1 MNISLIAL
9 GSQGDVQ
16 PYIALGV
23 GLKRAGHHVR
33 VITHENYGA
42 SVEGQQLEFSA
53 VQGNVQEFIDSPK
66 MRELLERGNFLAIT
80 AHTAK
85 ESQRAALLWAAQGL
99 EACRDAQLIV
109 AGVGGLFVGL
119 AIAEKLNLP
128 ILQAHVFPFT
138 PTSAFAGALFPQ
150 SLSRLGGAVNRLSH
164 EALRQAM
171 WQGFRAADT
180 LARTKVLGLP
190 ANPFWGPY
198 QSKRLNQH
206 PTLYGFSPSVIAPPA
221 DWSNALVTGYWL
233 LEPPSDWQ
241 PPAALEAFLSSGE
254 APIYIGFGS
263 MASRNPAQTAE
274 LILKALK
281 KTRVRAILQTG
292 WGGLQADSLPDQVLS
307 IASVP
312 HSWLFNKVAGV
323 VHHGGAG
330 TTAAG
335 LQAGV
340 PSLVIPFFG
349 DQGFWGERVAQAGV
363 GPSPIPRKVLT
374 AERLAQGIQTMIS
387 NAEMRTR
394 AAELGKRI
402 RAEDGVG
409 NAVKIINQLEYPYTA
424 KR

>member
-23 GLKRAGHHVR
+23 GLKQAGHHVR
-33 VITHENYGA
+33 VVTHENYGA
-42 SVEGQQLEFSA
+42 AVQTQQLEFSA

-150 SLSRLGGAVNRLSH
+150 TLSHLGGAVNRLSH

-180 LARTKVLGLP
+180 LARTQVLGLP

-198 QSKRLNQH
+198 QSKRLNQY
-206 PTLYGFSPSVIAPPA
+206 PVLYGFSPSVIAPPA
-221 DWSNALVTGYWL
+221 DWGNAHVTGYWL

-241 PPAALEAFLSSGE
+241 PPAALEAFLADGE

-263 MASRNPAQTAE
+263 MASRNSTQTAE
-274 LILKALK
+274 LILESLK
-281 KTRVRAILQTG
+281 QTKTRAILQSG
-292 WGGLQADSLPDQVLS
+292 WGGFKTDALPDHVLS

-312 HSWLFNKVAGV
+312 HSWLFNKVAAV